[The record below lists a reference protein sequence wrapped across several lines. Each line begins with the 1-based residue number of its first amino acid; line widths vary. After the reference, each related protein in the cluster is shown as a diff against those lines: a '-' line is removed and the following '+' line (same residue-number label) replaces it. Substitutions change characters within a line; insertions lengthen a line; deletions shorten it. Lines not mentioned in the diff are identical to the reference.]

1 MSSRRL
7 QPIEKA
13 YLTRAHIRD
22 RLQADYLKRA
32 DYHGRLSKKYGTTT
46 KPYPLPGSKTQ
57 EDYRKWVQVLCEPVE
72 VALTITFADNLIR
85 GAGLDRRLGCE
96 KTISHLI
103 NRLNRVAFGHGVRRR
118 GNRLTVITVIEGEAS
133 VKRLHAHLGLSC
145 PPRFKHSD
153 WISRILSE
161 AQKCR
166 QINREM
172 RAKAVT
178 SAGWAAYLAKEG
190 PSALALSCTQRG
202 NA

>member
-22 RLQADYLKRA
+22 RLQADYLKRP

-46 KPYPLPGSKTQ
+46 KLYPLPGKTQ
-57 EDYRKWVQVLCEPVE
+57 EDYRKWIQVLCEQIE
-72 VALTITFADNLIR
+72 VALTVTFTESALK
-85 GAGLDRRLGCE
+85 GTGLDRRLGCE
-96 KTISHLI
+96 WAVKHLI
-103 NRLNRVAFGHGVRRR
+103 NRLNRAAFGHGVRRR
-118 GNRLTVITVIEGEAS
+118 GQRLTVVSVIEGEMFG
-133 VKRLHAHLGLSC
+133 KRLHAHVGLSR
-145 PPRFKHSD
+145 PPRFKQSD

-172 RAKAVT
+172 RATAVT

-202 NA
+202 KA

>member
-1 MSSRRL
+1 MRAHNI
-7 QPIEKA
+7 PIERSGNKNPSQRRRWNA
-13 YLTRAHIRD
+13 YRQLARGRSGLIQPYVQPARM
-22 RLQADYLKRA
+22 RKDY
-32 DYHGRLSKKYGTTT
+32 
-46 KPYPLPGSKTQ
+46 Q
-57 EDYRKWVQVLCEPVE
+57 QWIEVLCEPIE
-72 VALTITFADNLIR
+72 VALTVTFADNLIR

-145 PPRFKHSD
+145 PPRFKQND

-166 QINREM
+166 QINREL